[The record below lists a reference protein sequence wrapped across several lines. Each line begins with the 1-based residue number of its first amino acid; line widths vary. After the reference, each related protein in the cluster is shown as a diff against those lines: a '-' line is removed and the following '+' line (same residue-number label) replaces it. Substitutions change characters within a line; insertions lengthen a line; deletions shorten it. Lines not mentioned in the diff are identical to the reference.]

1 MDIQSAAT
9 AFAAAATLFGIII
22 MIGTFFPARCV
33 SEAIIDKREQR
44 VRGLGGSVDADTVI
58 GLSREIGMF
67 EA

>member
-44 VRGLGGSVDADTVI
+44 VRGLGGSVGRRYGDRA
-58 GLSREIGMF
+58 F
-67 EA
+67 ERNRDV